1 MNTVCRYA
9 KSIHGGKG
17 WRSLILMEVMS
28 VNIYRKPER
37 FLSEPQILLNIKDT
51 PTFSVFPQLFL
62 HHSVWR
68 SVYLYAFQNN
78 LMYLSMNLAI
88 KKQTYPTS
96 LRHNCCTKV
105 QHACFNQYRG
115 VHQWFACLPQVI
127 LGGFKPKARFKVVW
141 LCGTL
146 CAYSCQIKS
155 CDSTVEILCLPSK
168 LHLSRGKQLSRG
180 SLMTYGGNSD
190 GF

>member
-1 MNTVCRYA
+1 
-9 KSIHGGKG
+9 
-17 WRSLILMEVMS
+17 MS

-88 KKQTYPTS
+88 KK
-96 LRHNCCTKV
+96 
-105 QHACFNQYRG
+105 
-115 VHQWFACLPQVI
+115 
-127 LGGFKPKARFKVVW
+127 
-141 LCGTL
+141 
-146 CAYSCQIKS
+146 
-155 CDSTVEILCLPSK
+155 
-168 LHLSRGKQLSRG
+168 
-180 SLMTYGGNSD
+180 
-190 GF
+190 